1 MSARRAVPHVFLS
14 AIIAINFISST
25 HHIHAQQC
33 QMAHDKTALKAM
45 QERAATGDADAECG
59 LGRQYE
65 FALGVPEDNAQ
76 AVLWLRKAAEQGNI
90 AAQVELGVAF
100 DKMQDYAQAF
110 TWYSKA
116 AERGNARA
124 QYNLGLCYL
133 NGESVPKDTA
143 RALDLFRKAAD
154 QGDAIAEHELGWIY
168 QDGVGVQQDYAQ
180 AANYFRK
187 SANQGIAESQYGLG
201 FLYLNGNGVPKD
213 NALAAAWMLKAAEQ
227 GETKAQYNLGS
238 CYINGEGVNRDLD
251 EGYFWIFLA
260 KARTT
265 DSDLKGYA
273 EKSLEALTKVMKKSD
288 IKSAQKR
295 AQTWL
300 SEHPPLQTEQ

>member
-1 MSARRAVPHVFLS
+1 
-14 AIIAINFISST
+14 
-25 HHIHAQQC
+25 
-33 QMAHDKTALKAM
+33 
-45 QERAATGDADAECG
+45 
-59 LGRQYE
+59 
-65 FALGVPEDNAQ
+65 
-76 AVLWLRKAAEQGNI
+76 
-90 AAQVELGVAF
+90 
-100 DKMQDYAQAF
+100 
-110 TWYSKA
+110 
-116 AERGNARA
+116 
-124 QYNLGLCYL
+124 
-133 NGESVPKDTA
+133 
-143 RALDLFRKAAD
+143 
-154 QGDAIAEHELGWIY
+154 
-168 QDGVGVQQDYAQ
+168 
-180 AANYFRK
+180 
-187 SANQGIAESQYGLG
+187 
-201 FLYLNGNGVPKD
+201 
-213 NALAAAWMLKAAEQ
+213 MLKAAEQ

>member
-1 MSARRAVPHVFLS
+1 MSARHAALRVLLP
-14 AIIAINFISST
+14 AIFAINFISAT
-25 HHIHAQQC
+25 HYIHAQQC
-33 QMAHDKTALKAM
+33 NMAHDKNALKAL
-45 QERAATGDADAECG
+45 QERAATGDADAQCG
-59 LGRQYE
+59 LGKQYE
-65 FALGVPEDNAQ
+65 FALGVPRDNTKA
-76 AVLWLRKAAEQGNI
+76 ALWLRQAAEQGNI
-90 AAQVELGVAF
+90 VAQVELGVVF
-100 DKMQDYAQAF
+100 DKTQDYAQAF